1 MPEPPRI
8 VLNAATAEELRGLPR
23 IGPVLAAR
31 IIAGRPYRTVDD
43 LLEVNGIGSVKLEQ
57 LRPLVTVR

>member
-8 VLNAATAEELRGLPR
+8 DLNAATAEELRGLPR